1 MNFRIVL
8 IFLICSLYLPLFAFE
23 CSVCKQ
29 QIKENA
35 NYLKSASGEIF
46 CGKKCSESKLPN
58 CDLCGQKSKKYVT
71 VGAKAFCSAE
81 CAANA
86 GPHCSVCNKA
96 LFGIKFLKGEK
107 ALFCS
112 EVCYLTT
119 TPKCVL
125 CNQKSMDMC
134 KIIGKDYCGKCAQ
147 FSACDGCGLP
157 SNGSKHLDGRE
168 ICKSCQLD
176 GVQNNE
182 KAKEIYLNVK
192 SILTTKFKMETTEDL
207 PLTLIDKDELLKI
220 KGSASPTERGF
231 YRQKESQNFKKL
243 LDDKGKEI
251 SKEKVSTTI
260 DDRHIF
266 ILSFL
271 PVNHFRNVVAHE
283 LTHNWHMNHYP
294 QLDNKVI
301 EEGLAEYVAYLLNV
315 DEKDT
320 DLMQRKIDNKDPIY
334 GDGFRL
340 VKEWDKGRG
349 IEDIKVKLKELY
361 GAPK

>member
-1 MNFRIVL
+1 MIIRI
-8 IFLICSLYLPLFAFE
+8 IFILFLCQIASPLFALE

-29 QIKENA
+29 QIKENS

-46 CGKKCSESKLPN
+46 CSKKCSETKLPN
-58 CDLCGQKSKKYVT
+58 CDLCGQKSKNYLS
-71 VGAKAFCSAE
+71 VGGKNYCSKE

-86 GPHCSVCNKA
+86 GPHCSVCNNA
-96 LFGIKFLKGEK
+96 LFGVKFLKSEK

-112 EVCYLTT
+112 EACYLTT

-125 CNQKSMDMC
+125 CSQKSMDRH
-134 KIIGKDYCGKCAQ
+134 KIIGKDFCGKCVKLPT
-147 FSACDGCGLP
+147 CDGCKLP
-157 SNGSKHLDGRE
+157 SNGNKHADGRE
-168 ICKSCQLD
+168 ICKSCEID
-176 GVQNNE
+176 GVQNEE

-192 SILTTKFKMETTEDL
+192 SILATKFKIETTEGL
-207 PLTLIDKDELLKI
+207 ALTLINKDELFKI
-220 KGSASPTERGF
+220 KGSATPTERGF
-231 YRQKESQNFKKL
+231 YRQKESQNFKKI
-243 LDDKGKEI
+243 LDDKGNEI

-283 LTHNWHMNHYP
+283 LTHNWQMTQYP
-294 QLDNKVI
+294 QLDNKLI

-320 DLMQRKIDNKDPIY
+320 DLIKQKMDNKDPVY
-334 GDGFRL
+334 GDGFRF
-340 VKEWDKGRG
+340 VKEWDKGKG
-349 IEDIKVKLKELY
+349 IDDIKAKLKELY
-361 GAPK
+361 GPAK